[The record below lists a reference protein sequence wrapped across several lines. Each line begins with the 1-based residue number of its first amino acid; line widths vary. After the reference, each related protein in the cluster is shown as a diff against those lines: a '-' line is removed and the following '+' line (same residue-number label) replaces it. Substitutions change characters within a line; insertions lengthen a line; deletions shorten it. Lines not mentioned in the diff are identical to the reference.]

1 MQSNTTPPKHRSRY
15 HPCVQC
21 GFNVE
26 TIEQQCPD
34 CGLLHPL
41 ESFNVI
47 TNDYSFLIKAVVAVT
62 ILICAIYFGNLAGF
76 GGVVCCALPVGIGLA
91 FFFGSI
97 SKAIADVLSKR
108 SREAGEKI
116 LVKRRAP
123 DPESLVYK
131 ANVIKRRTSELRER
145 RQQVKNVLKRVSEN
159 EGPQWDQLRS
169 TLEATRQSLKRQIA
183 RYSIKSLEIELVRL
197 QNKVASLV
205 YSTDTLSYAQ
215 IDDQLAVVNLCEGQ
229 LDNISSQ
236 LQKEQQVLGDGPE
249 VAELLQRVRDFEQ
262 SMKTLQDA
270 LVGRQAVL
278 ALKGIS
284 PLDDAVAPISAPV
297 LELRK
302 SEVFNIQV
310 AITDFSASFQELES
324 EYARIQTEE
333 DVSLKIRNIIDQR

>member
-1 MQSNTTPPKHRSRY
+1 LHSNTTPPKHRSRY

-26 TIEQQCPD
+26 AIEQQCPD

-41 ESFNVI
+41 ETFNII

-62 ILICAIYFGNLAGF
+62 ILVCAIYFGNLAGF

-91 FFFGSI
+91 FFFGTI
-97 SKAIADVLSKR
+97 SKAIADALSKR
-108 SREAGEKI
+108 SRESGEKI
-116 LVKRRAP
+116 LAKRRSP
-123 DPESLVYK
+123 SPESLVYK

-145 RQQVKNVLKRVSEN
+145 EQQVKNVLKRVSEN
-159 EGPQWDQLRS
+159 EGPQWDQVRS

-183 RYSIKSLEIELVRL
+183 QYSTKPLEIELVRL
-197 QNKVASLV
+197 QNRVASLV
-205 YSTDTLSYAQ
+205 YSTDTLSYAE
-215 IDDQLAVVNLCEGQ
+215 IDDQLAVVNACKGQ
-229 LDNISSQ
+229 LANISSE
-236 LQKEQQVLGDGPE
+236 LQKQQQVLSDCGQ
-249 VAELLQRVRDFEQ
+249 VAELSQRVRDFER

-278 ALKGIS
+278 AIKGIS
-284 PLDDAVAPISAPV
+284 PLDDAIAPIAAPV

-310 AITDFSASFQELES
+310 AITDFSTSFQELES

-333 DVSLKIRNIIDQR
+333 DVSMKIRDIDQR